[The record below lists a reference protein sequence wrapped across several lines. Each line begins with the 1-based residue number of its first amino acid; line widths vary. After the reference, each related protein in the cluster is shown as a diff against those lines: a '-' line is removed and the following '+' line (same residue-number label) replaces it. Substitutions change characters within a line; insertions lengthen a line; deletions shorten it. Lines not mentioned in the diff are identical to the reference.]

1 MRISL
6 LSIEGKTYPLV
17 FSLNAAEQIEDEYI
31 PVTKMVDC
39 LLEPE
44 KFKKNSISLV
54 KDIVYIMICEGI
66 RYCTRKEIKQ
76 QDGKELILDIP
87 DKESLYEDIGYED
100 SGILTEAMYSTLV
113 KSKKKNQQQSKKR

>member
-87 DKESLYEDIGYED
+87 DKKSLYEDIGYED

>member
-54 KDIVYIMICEGI
+54 KDIVYIMMCEGI
-66 RYCTRKEIKQ
+66 RYCARKEIRQ

-113 KSKKKNQQQSKKR
+113 KSKKKESTTK

>member
-54 KDIVYIMICEGI
+54 KDIVHIMICEGI
-66 RYCTRKEIKQ
+66 RYCNRKEIKQ

-87 DKESLYEDIGYED
+87 NKDSLYADIGYED
-100 SGILTEAMYSTLV
+100 SGILMEAMYSTLV
-113 KSKKKNQQQSKKR
+113 KSKKKESTTK

>member
-44 KFKKNSISLV
+44 KFKKNSIRLV

-66 RYCTRKEIKQ
+66 QYCNRKEIKQ
-76 QDGKELILDIP
+76 QDGKELMLDIP
-87 DKESLYEDIGYED
+87 NKESLYADIGYED

-113 KSKKKNQQQSKKR
+113 K

>member
-44 KFKKNSISLV
+44 KFKKNSIRLV

-113 KSKKKNQQQSKKR
+113 KSKKKESTTK

>member
-44 KFKKNSISLV
+44 KFKKNSIRLV

-87 DKESLYEDIGYED
+87 NKESLYADIGYED

-113 KSKKKNQQQSKKR
+113 KSKKKESTTK

>member
-54 KDIVYIMICEGI
+54 KDIVYI
-66 RYCTRKEIKQ
+66 KQ

-113 KSKKKNQQQSKKR
+113 KSKKKESTTK

>member
-44 KFKKNSISLV
+44 KFKKNSIRLV

-66 RYCTRKEIKQ
+66 QYCNRKKIKQ
-76 QDGKELILDIP
+76 QDGKELYWISRIKNLYMQILDMKIP
-87 DKESLYEDIGYED
+87 EY
-100 SGILTEAMYSTLV
+100 
-113 KSKKKNQQQSKKR
+113 